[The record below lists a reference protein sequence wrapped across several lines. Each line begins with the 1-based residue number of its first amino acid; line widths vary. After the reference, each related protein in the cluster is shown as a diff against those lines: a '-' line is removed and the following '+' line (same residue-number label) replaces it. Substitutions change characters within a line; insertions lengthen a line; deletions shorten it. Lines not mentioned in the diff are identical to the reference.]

1 MTIAIASLLAKK
13 GGSVVTVEPEQ
24 TVRQALGVL
33 AQHNIGALVVV
44 DGEARPIGILSE
56 RDVVRAAARDEAVFG
71 RTVGDLMTRNV
82 IVGVPQDDLES
93 VGRTMTERRIRH
105 LPVVEQGRLVGIISI
120 GDVVKAQRDL
130 YQGEVET
137 MQLELTEEHGRPSRA

>member
-1 MTIAIASLLAKK
+1 MPIAIASLLAKK
-13 GGSVVTVEPEQ
+13 GARVVTVPPEH
-24 TVRQALGVL
+24 TIRQALGVL

-44 DGEARPIGILSE
+44 DAEVRPVGILSE
-56 RDVVRAAARDEAVFG
+56 RDVVRAAARDEDVFG
-71 RTVGDLMTRNV
+71 RKVSELMTRDV
-82 IVGVPQDDLES
+82 IVGVPQDDLDS
-93 VGRTMTERRIRH
+93 VGRTMVERRIRH

-137 MQLELTEEHGRPSRA
+137 MQLELTEEHGRRAHG

>member
-1 MTIAIASLLAKK
+1 MPIAIASLLAKK
-13 GGSVVTVEPEQ
+13 GARVVTVEPEQ